1 MQNIG
6 ISNEKIKTSV
16 SAKKTLSVKVQKWL
30 IGSKNDSS
38 SIGILG

>member
-16 SAKKTLSVKVQKWL
+16 SAKKTLSVKV
-30 IGSKNDSS
+30 
-38 SIGILG
+38 